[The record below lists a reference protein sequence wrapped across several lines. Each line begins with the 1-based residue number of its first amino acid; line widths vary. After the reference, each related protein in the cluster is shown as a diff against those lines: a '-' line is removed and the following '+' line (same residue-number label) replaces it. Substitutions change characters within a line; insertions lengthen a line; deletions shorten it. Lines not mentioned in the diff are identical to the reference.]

1 MTITL
6 IIKGFKLKM
15 FLKLV
20 RIVGFFSLKSAQ
32 KLLDWMFI
40 NLDKFYTIE
49 MQKGGVRYGR
59 EENSISVRSEEVNN
73 NFEIYDEDGNLVTQ
87 ISVFDDGSFWI
98 GTDGMH
104 NVAVNELEEDNLEN
118 DMEDYL
124 DSFE

>member
-40 NLDKFYTIE
+40 NLDRFYTIE
-49 MQKGGVRYGR
+49 M
-59 EENSISVRSEEVNN
+59 
-73 NFEIYDEDGNLVTQ
+73 
-87 ISVFDDGSFWI
+87 
-98 GTDGMH
+98 
-104 NVAVNELEEDNLEN
+104 
-118 DMEDYL
+118 
-124 DSFE
+124 

>member
-1 MTITL
+1 M
-6 IIKGFKLKM
+6 
-15 FLKLV
+15 
-20 RIVGFFSLKSAQ
+20 
-32 KLLDWMFI
+32 
-40 NLDKFYTIE
+40 
-49 MQKGGVRYGR
+49 
-59 EENSISVRSEEVNN
+59 NN

-104 NVAVNELEEDNLEN
+104 TVAVNELEEDNLEN